1 LSGTFQSQPGIPLA
15 ANYNVPN
22 SVAAQALGR
31 PLSNNAQFVTVN
43 LLEPGEVRA
52 ERDNRID
59 IRVGKLLRFGSQRA
73 NISLDVY
80 NLLNLDTVLTYNQTF
95 VPGGNWLVPT
105 SVLTARTAKVTLQ
118 FDF

>member
-1 LSGTFQSQPGIPLA
+1 M
-15 ANYNVPN
+15 PN
-22 SVAAQALGR
+22 AVAAAALGR

-43 LLEPGEVRA
+43 LIEPGKVRA

-59 IRVGKLLRFGSQRA
+59 MRVGKILRFGNRRA
-73 NISLDVY
+73 NIALDVY

-105 SVLTARTAKVTLQ
+105 SVLTARTAKITVQ
-118 FDF
+118 YDF